1 MFSSHLNRFLF
12 RFIDDVLVNEH
23 SETGLREAASRVSK
37 ALDNLSLKC
46 NSDKTA
52 LINME
57 SEKLSCGKGL
67 LKKISDICVE
77 TGEWRVFPMSQ
88 LKREAGQR

>member
-1 MFSSHLNRFLF
+1 MH
-12 RFIDDVLVNEH
+12 
-23 SETGLREAASRVSK
+23 EAASK

-57 SEKLSCGKGL
+57 SEKLSGGKGL
-67 LKKISDICVE
+67 LKDLSL
-77 TGEWRVFPMSQ
+77 TSAWRVFPMSH
-88 LKREAGQR
+88 LKREARQ